1 MFELSEQ
8 VLWLLL
14 VIPAFY
20 YLGVPLLILFQQK
33 MQAHPRLD
41 ALDFDRLGPSISEF
55 LVEQTKAL
63 FALGFDEPTLV
74 QLPKPVN
81 NVSSYLVLLVKR
93 DTGDKAMVTA
103 VIGGQ
108 GPAALKSFGVEF
120 STRFD
125 TGEVFDTHNYQ
136 TLMAFPPLPTTT
148 RTQVPTVKDGR
159 ELFALHSYV
168 INKHAPR
175 GTKTVYAPG
184 TALDYLVEFAFSR
197 KYEGQAQRGWLYYDE
212 VQDVYRF
219 TTKGAYLV
227 TWGLLQPI
235 KTLRL
240 AILHKRARSI
250 LQEFRQNVQSTP
262 AIRDGD
268 EES

>member
-1 MFELSEQ
+1 MFESSEQ
-8 VLWLLL
+8 LFWLLL
-14 VIPAFY
+14 TIPALY
-20 YLGVPLLILFQQK
+20 YLGLPLLILFQQK

-55 LVEQTKAL
+55 LVEQTNAL

-93 DTGDKAMVTA
+93 DSGDKAMVTA

-108 GPAALKSFGVEF
+108 GLLKSFGVEF

-148 RTQVPTVKDGR
+148 RTHVPTVKDCR

-168 INKHAPR
+168 MNKHAPR
-175 GTKTVYAPG
+175 GTKVVYAPG

-197 KYEGQAQRGWLYYDE
+197 TYEGQAQRGWLYYDE
-212 VQDVYRF
+212 VEDVYRF

-235 KTLRL
+235 KALRL
-240 AILHKRARSI
+240 AILHQRARSI
-250 LQEFRQNVQSTP
+250 LQEFRQKVQRNP
-262 AIRDGD
+262 AIGDGD
-268 EES
+268 VES